1 MFDAMRLMKNT
12 LFFILFGLLTVP
24 ALAQLDQN
32 NRSVQFEQ
40 TEDNFRS
47 QEGVRLPATE
57 KPSLSIT
64 RDNFDP
70 RNVNLEEK
78 EEPLDMTK
86 DDGLLEN
93 NDVDLTPKYFT
104 KDKQASEE
112 YARDQNLGQYTTGS
126 EFVKVMYRDHEHVDG
141 DMIRV
146 FVNGDIIQSQVY
158 LGAAFKGVSV
168 SLDEG
173 VNTIEFQALNQG
185 DSGPNTAELHVYNDN
200 GEIISA
206 REWNLLTGYKAT
218 IQVIRE

>member
-1 MFDAMRLMKNT
+1 MRILT
-12 LFFILFGLLTVP
+12 LLFLFLILPLSLQ
-24 ALAQLDQN
+24 AQLDQS
-32 NRSVQFEQ
+32 NRSVKFEQ

-47 QEGVRLPATE
+47 QQGLKMPAKE
-57 KPSLSIT
+57 KPSLSIS

-86 DDGLLEN
+86 DDGLMEN

-104 KDKQASEE
+104 KDKQATDE
-112 YARDQNLGQYTTGS
+112 YARDQNLGQTSTGS

-146 FVNGDIIQSQVY
+146 FVNGDIVQSQVY
-158 LGAAFKGVSV
+158 LGAGFKGISV

-185 DSGPNTAELHVYNDN
+185 DSGPNTAELHVYDDN

-206 REWNLLTGYKAT
+206 REWNLLTGFKAT
-218 IQVIRE
+218 IQVVKE

>member
-1 MFDAMRLMKNT
+1 MRILT
-12 LFFILFGLLTVP
+12 LLFLFLILPLSLQ
-24 ALAQLDQN
+24 AQLDQS
-32 NRSVQFEQ
+32 NRSVKFEQ

-47 QEGVRLPATE
+47 QQGLKMPAKE
-57 KPSLSIT
+57 KPSLSIS

-86 DDGLLEN
+86 DDGLMEN

-104 KDKQASEE
+104 KDKQATDE
-112 YARDQNLGQYTTGS
+112 YARDQNLGQTSTGS
-126 EFVKVMYRDHEHVDG
+126 DFVKVMYRDHEHVDG

-146 FVNGDIIQSQVY
+146 FVNGDIVQSQVY
-158 LGAAFKGVSV
+158 LGAGFKGISV

-185 DSGPNTAELHVYNDN
+185 DSGPNTAELHVYDDN

-206 REWNLLTGYKAT
+206 REWNLLTGFKAT
-218 IQVIRE
+218 IQVVKE

>member
-1 MFDAMRLMKNT
+1 MKNLWT
-12 LFFILFGLLTVP
+12 FLFVMVIALP
-24 ALAQLDQN
+24 AFAQLDQSN
-32 NRSVQFEQ
+32 KSVKFEQ

-47 QEGVRLPATE
+47 QDGLRLPAKE

-86 DDGLLEN
+86 DDGLMEN
-93 NDVDLTPKYFT
+93 NNVDLTPKYFT
-104 KDKQASEE
+104 KDKQATEE
-112 YARDQNLGQYTTGS
+112 YARDQNLGQFSTGS
-126 EFVKVMYRDHEHVDG
+126 DFVKVMYRDHEYVDG

-146 FVNGDIIQSQVY
+146 FVNGDIVQSQVY
-158 LGAAFKGVSV
+158 LGSGFKGISV
-168 SLDEG
+168 ALDEG

-185 DSGPNTAELHVYNDN
+185 ASGPNTAELHVYNDD

-206 REWNLLTGYKAT
+206 KEWNLLTGYKAT
-218 IQVIRE
+218 IQVIKD

>member
-1 MFDAMRLMKNT
+1 MRILT
-12 LFFILFGLLTVP
+12 LFLLFSVLPLSMQ
-24 ALAQLDQN
+24 AQLDQS
-32 NRSVQFEQ
+32 NRSVKFEQ

-47 QEGVRLPATE
+47 QQGIKMPARE
-57 KPSLSIT
+57 KPSLSIS

-86 DDGLLEN
+86 DDGLIEN
-93 NDVDLTPKYFT
+93 NNVDLTPKYFT
-104 KDKQASEE
+104 KDKQATDE
-112 YARDQNLGQYTTGS
+112 YARDQNLGQTSTGS

-146 FVNGDIIQSQVY
+146 FVNGDIVQSQVY
-158 LGAAFKGVSV
+158 LGAGFKGISV

-185 DSGPNTAELHVYNDN
+185 DSGPNTAELHVYDDN

-206 REWNLLTGYKAT
+206 REWNLLTGFKAT
-218 IQVIRE
+218 IQVVKE